1 MPSSLCPAATDH
13 DHDQY
18 TKPNPLQAQCIPPAL
33 ERRDIIGVASTGSG
47 EIADFALPILQ
58 KREIDVRSVVIVG
71 GDENRVTQAVKLA
84 KRPHIIVA
92 TPGRLDDHLG
102 STSGFNLWNLK
113 YLERTTYLFSATMT
127 TKVSNL
133 QRASL
138 LNPVRVEYYIF
149 IPLIEKDMHLVYLV
163 NMLLPN
169 SITFLQGSSTM
180 HNAVPLH
187 GRLSQ
192 SQRLG
197 ALGKFKSGNRNI
209 LATDVASRGLDIPSV
224 DAVINF
230 DIPSNS
236 KDYVHRVGRTARAG
250 RAGKAITIT
259 TQYDVEILLRLD
271 DMLGKKLEL
280 WPVDK
285 DEMQLLEQRVQEAGR
300 QASARKG
307 KRKCVEPENDGR
319 DRDDDVVEAGLPRR
333 SKTKKTR

>member
-13 DHDQY
+13 DHDHDQVTFKIKY

-33 ERRDIIGVASTGSG
+33 ERRDIIGVALG
-47 EIADFALPILQ
+47 A
-58 KREIDVRSVVIVG
+58 EIDVRSVVIVG

-92 TPGRLDDHLG
+92 TSGRLDDHLG

-113 YLERTTYLFSATMT
+113 YLECTTYLFSATMT
-127 TKVSNL
+127 TKVSNP

-224 DAVINF
+224 DVVINF

-236 KDYVHRVGRTARAG
+236 KLSRAG
-250 RAGKAITIT
+250 RTGKAITIT

-271 DMLGKKLEL
+271 DMLGKKLSCGL
-280 WPVDK
+280 
-285 DEMQLLEQRVQEAGR
+285 
-300 QASARKG
+300 
-307 KRKCVEPENDGR
+307 
-319 DRDDDVVEAGLPRR
+319 DRDGDVVEAGLPRR